1 MFITWFHWQDDERCV
16 IRVEGEEV
24 FRMSHDLHGWDGMEG
39 IRDAVI
45 AVTQA
50 AGGTVVTTGGPGV

>member
-1 MFITWFHWQDDERCV
+1 
-16 IRVEGEEV
+16 
-24 FRMSHDLHGWDGMEG
+24 MEG